1 MVLAA
6 ATTSVMVLAA
16 ATTSV
21 VLAAAT
27 TSVVLA
33 AVEITVPAGG
43 RCPFRGP
50 PAVLGQ
56 SPSPDTTPQHT
67 DTRALPGGADV
78 HTPGDAVAGPVLAL
92 GRAHPATIGQ
102 PRVVPVHRPDGD
114 AHVPHGVAVPPG
126 TPPGNTS
133 WAIWVMVLAMY

>member
-92 GRAHPATIGQ
+92 GRAHPTTIGQ
-102 PRVVPVHRPDGD
+102 PRVVPVHRPGSA
-114 AHVPHGVAVPPG
+114 AHVPHGVDVPPG
-126 TPPGNTS
+126 TPPGRTS
-133 WAIWVMVLAMY
+133 RAIWVMVLLMY

>member
-1 MVLAA
+1 
-6 ATTSVMVLAA
+6 MVLAA

-21 VLAAAT
+21 VLAAT

-56 SPSPDTTPQHT
+56 SLSPDTIPQHT

-78 HTPGDAVAGPVLAL
+78 RTPGNAVAGPVLAL
-92 GRAHPATIGQ
+92 GRAHPATVGE
-102 PRVVPVHRPDGD
+102 PRVVPVHRPDGG
-114 AHVPHGVAVPPG
+114 AHVPHGAAVPPG
-126 TPPGNTS
+126 TPPGRTS
-133 WAIWVMVLAMY
+133 RAIWVMVLLMY

>member
-1 MVLAA
+1 
-6 ATTSVMVLAA
+6 MVLAA

-21 VLAAAT
+21 VLAAT

-56 SPSPDTTPQHT
+56 SLSPDTIPQHT
-67 DTRALPGGADV
+67 DSTDLPGGADV

-92 GRAHPATIGQ
+92 GRAHPATVGNPASYPCIDPMVALTSHTASRCRRE
-102 PRVVPVHRPDGD
+102 PRRAGRRGPSG
-114 AHVPHGVAVPPG
+114 
-126 TPPGNTS
+126 
-133 WAIWVMVLAMY
+133 

>member
-1 MVLAA
+1 
-6 ATTSVMVLAA
+6 MVLAA

-21 VLAAAT
+21 VLAATTSVVLAAT

-33 AVEITVPAGG
+33 AVEITVPTGG

-56 SPSPDTTPQHT
+56 SLSPDTIPQHT

-78 HTPGDAVAGPVLAL
+78 RTPGNAVAGPVLAL

-102 PRVVPVHRPDGD
+102 PRVVPVHRPDGG
-114 AHVPHGVAVPPG
+114 AHVPHGVEVPPG
-126 TPPGNTS
+126 TPPGRTS
-133 WAIWVMVLAMY
+133 RAIWVMVLLMY

>member
-1 MVLAA
+1 
-6 ATTSVMVLAA
+6 MVLAA

-21 VLAAAT
+21 VLAATTTSVVLAAT

-56 SPSPDTTPQHT
+56 SLSPDTIPQHT
-67 DTRALPGGADV
+67 DLPGGADV
-78 HTPGDAVAGPVLAL
+78 RTPGDAVAGPVLAL
-92 GRAHPATIGQ
+92 GRAHPATVGE
-102 PRVVPVHRPDGD
+102 PRVVPVHRPDGG
-114 AHVPHGVAVPPG
+114 AHVPHGVEVPPG
-126 TPPGNTS
+126 TPPGRTS
-133 WAIWVMVLAMY
+133 RAIWVMVLLMY